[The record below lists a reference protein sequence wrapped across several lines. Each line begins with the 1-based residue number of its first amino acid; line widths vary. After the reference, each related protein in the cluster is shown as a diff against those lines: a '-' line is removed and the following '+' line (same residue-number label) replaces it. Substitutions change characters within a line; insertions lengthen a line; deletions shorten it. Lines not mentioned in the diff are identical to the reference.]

1 MKIKIA
7 SLSYQVHIF
16 AQLLCDMF
24 VSISIHIYEFKIYIM
39 SKSTAI
45 SDIPDSNNELVQQ
58 VLDEVELSKQESER
72 SYSNDPMGQ
81 LPFMQ
86 PIQTQQ
92 PMNQNPMNQNPMGQF
107 NMQNLQNMQNMPFM
121 LPQNNQQMGQF
132 NMPQYDDNDNLFLG
146 FTLNH
151 IKNTVIVLILFTL
164 LHMPFTTSILE
175 KYLSFMTEVETG
187 NITIVGICIKAL
199 VCAIIFLIIS
209 RFI

>member
-1 MKIKIA
+1 
-7 SLSYQVHIF
+7 
-16 AQLLCDMF
+16 
-24 VSISIHIYEFKIYIM
+24 M

-72 SYSNDPMGQ
+72 AYSNEPMGQ

-92 PMNQNPMNQNPMGQF
+92 QQPMNQNPMGQF
-107 NMQNLQNMQNMPFM
+107 NMQNMQNMPFM
-121 LPQNNQQMGQF
+121 LPQNNQQMGQMGQF

-164 LHMPFTTSILE
+164 LHMPFITSILG
-175 KYLSFMTEVETG
+175 KYLSFMTDFETG

-199 VCAIIFLIIS
+199 VCAMIFLIIS

>member
-1 MKIKIA
+1 
-7 SLSYQVHIF
+7 
-16 AQLLCDMF
+16 
-24 VSISIHIYEFKIYIM
+24 M

-72 SYSNDPMGQ
+72 SYSNEPMGQ
-81 LPFMQ
+81 LPFIQ

-92 PMNQNPMNQNPMGQF
+92 PMNPMGQF
-107 NMQNLQNMQNMPFM
+107 NMQNMQNMQNMPFM
-121 LPQNNQQMGQF
+121 LPQNNQQMPQF

-164 LHMPFTTSILE
+164 LHMPFTTSILG
-175 KYLSFMTEVETG
+175 KYLSFMTDFETG

>member
-1 MKIKIA
+1 
-7 SLSYQVHIF
+7 
-16 AQLLCDMF
+16 
-24 VSISIHIYEFKIYIM
+24 M

-72 SYSNDPMGQ
+72 SYSNEPMGQ

-92 PMNQNPMNQNPMGQF
+92 TMNQNPMGQF
-107 NMQNLQNMQNMPFM
+107 NMQNMQNMPNMQNMQNMPFM

>member
-1 MKIKIA
+1 MKIKIV
-7 SLSYQVHIF
+7 SLLYQVHIF
-16 AQLLCDMF
+16 AQLLCNMF

-72 SYSNDPMGQ
+72 SYSNEPMGQ

-107 NMQNLQNMQNMPFM
+107 NMQNIPFM

-132 NMPQYDDNDNLFLG
+132 NMPQYNDNDNLFLG

-164 LHMPFTTSILE
+164 LHMPFITSILG
-175 KYLSFMTEVETG
+175 KYLSFMTDYETG

-199 VCAIIFLIIS
+199 ICAMIFLIIS

>member
-1 MKIKIA
+1 
-7 SLSYQVHIF
+7 
-16 AQLLCDMF
+16 
-24 VSISIHIYEFKIYIM
+24 M

-72 SYSNDPMGQ
+72 SYSNEPMGQ

-107 NMQNLQNMQNMPFM
+107 NMQNIPFM

-132 NMPQYDDNDNLFLG
+132 NMPQYNDNDNLFLG

-164 LHMPFTTSILE
+164 LHMPFITSILG
-175 KYLSFMTEVETG
+175 KYLSFMTDYETG

-199 VCAIIFLIIS
+199 ICAMIFLIIS

>member
-1 MKIKIA
+1 
-7 SLSYQVHIF
+7 
-16 AQLLCDMF
+16 
-24 VSISIHIYEFKIYIM
+24 M

-45 SDIPDSNNELVQQ
+45 SDLPDSNNELVQQ

-72 SYSNDPMGQ
+72 GYTNEQMEQ

-86 PIQTQQ
+86 PIQTST
-92 PMNQNPMNQNPMGQF
+92 MGQY
-107 NMQNLQNMQNMPFM
+107 NMPNMQNMQNMPNMPMMF
-121 LPQNNQQMGQF
+121 PQNNNNMGYP
-132 NMPQYDDNDNLFLG
+132 MPNITQYDDNDNLFLG

-164 LHMPFTTSILE
+164 LHLPFVTSILS
-175 KYLSFMTEVETG
+175 KYLSFMVDFESG

-199 VCAIIFLIIS
+199 VCAMIFLIIS